1 MILHFLIKNLVY
13 SLVNKKIS
21 LVKNFEKFL
30 EFNFLKKLSFNT
42 DFFFN
47 FPLMLKITENK
58 NIMYF

>member
-42 DFFFN
+42 DFFLIF
-47 FPLMLKITENK
+47 L
-58 NIMYF
+58 